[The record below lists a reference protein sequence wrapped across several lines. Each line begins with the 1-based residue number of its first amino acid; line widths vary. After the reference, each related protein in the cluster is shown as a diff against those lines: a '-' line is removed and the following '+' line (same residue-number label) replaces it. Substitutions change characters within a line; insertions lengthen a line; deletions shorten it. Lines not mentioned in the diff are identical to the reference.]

1 MPAEERILIVEDDRT
16 IARGLRE
23 LFRAEGYAVSVTSYG
38 KSGLSRILASEPDL
52 VILDLR
58 LPGLT
63 GFEVLRQARAAGY
76 QNPVIIL
83 SAQKEQ
89 VDKLLGLEV
98 GANDFVTK
106 PFDPAE
112 LSARVRAQLRAAS
125 QTGKAKREQGGAS
138 HSRRL
143 LSLMFTDMVGFSTK
157 MNRDEKK
164 ALMLLKKHNTRVSR
178 AIGQA
183 GGRVVEIIGD
193 AFFASF
199 ESALQAVKCG
209 LAIQRELHAYGR
221 DVKPAERIQVRI
233 GIHVGDVIESEG
245 KLRGDTVNIAAR
257 LQELGGAGSITVSEA
272 FFEAVKGKVQFK
284 GIRVGKRR
292 LKNIR
297 RPVTVYRITP

>member
-1 MPAEERILIVEDDRT
+1 MPTEERILVVEDDRT
-16 IARGLRE
+16 IAQGLRE
-23 LFRAEGYAVSVTSYG
+23 LFKAQGYTVSITSYG
-38 KSGLSRILASEPDL
+38 KSGLSKILSSRPDL

-63 GFEVLRQARAAGY
+63 GFEVLRQARAAGF
-76 QNPVIIL
+76 QKPVIIL

-106 PFDPAE
+106 PFDPTE
-112 LSARVRAQLRAAS
+112 LSARVRAHLRAAS
-125 QTGKAKREQGGAS
+125 RIATPRGNAS
-138 HSRRL
+138 QYRRL

-157 MNRDEKK
+157 MNRDEKM
-164 ALMLLKKHNTRVSR
+164 ALRLLKNHNARVSR
-178 AIGQA
+178 AIERM

-209 LAIQRELHAYGR
+209 LAIQQGLR
-221 DVKPAERIQVRI
+221 DRNRGAKRGEWIQVRI
-233 GIHVGDVIESEG
+233 GMHVGDVIEEEG

-257 LQELGGAGSITVSEA
+257 LQELGGAGSLTVSEA
-272 FFEAVKGKVQFK
+272 FFDAVKGKLPFK
-284 GIRVGKRR
+284 GSKVGKKK

-297 RPVTVYRITP
+297 RPITVYRISP